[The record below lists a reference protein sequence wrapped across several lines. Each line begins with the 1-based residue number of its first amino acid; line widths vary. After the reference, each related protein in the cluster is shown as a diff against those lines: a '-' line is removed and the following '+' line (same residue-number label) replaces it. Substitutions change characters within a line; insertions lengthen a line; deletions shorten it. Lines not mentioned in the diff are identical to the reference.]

1 MRSGNWDCCANTL
14 LSLAPFQVACLFFF
28 FNFYTYMCTF
38 CRSSELMTSKAEE
51 ENRDY
56 TDISSNYGWRSVLN
70 KELIVTPVSRRHETR
85 FKRFPHWYNRD
96 RGRRSRSFSTELC
109 DSMQPF
115 NKCTPD
121 PAVSD
126 GGKSIKMH
134 HQQHG
139 HGQLQNTRQWRFI
152 SNSPHSWDSYPG
164 MHRILKN

>member
-14 LSLAPFQVACLFFF
+14 LSLAPFQVACLFFIF
-28 FNFYTYMCTF
+28 IHICVHFAAAVSWWHPKQRRKT
-38 CRSSELMTSKAEE
+38 
-51 ENRDY
+51 DY
-56 TDISSNYGWRSVLN
+56 TDISSNYGWRGVLN

-121 PAVSD
+121 PAVGD

-139 HGQLQNTRQWRFI
+139 HGQLQNTRQWRF
-152 SNSPHSWDSYPG
+152 DF
-164 MHRILKN
+164 

>member
-1 MRSGNWDCCANTL
+1 MATGTAVQIHYCHWL
-14 LSLAPFQVACLFFF
+14 LSKWPAFFF
-28 FNFYTYMCTF
+28 FYTYMCTF

-85 FKRFPHWYNRD
+85 LKRFPHWYNRD

-121 PAVSD
+121 PAVGD
-126 GGKSIKMH
+126 GGEI
-134 HQQHG
+134 
-139 HGQLQNTRQWRFI
+139 N
-152 SNSPHSWDSYPG
+152 
-164 MHRILKN
+164 KNASSTAWSRPASKHETVAFYF